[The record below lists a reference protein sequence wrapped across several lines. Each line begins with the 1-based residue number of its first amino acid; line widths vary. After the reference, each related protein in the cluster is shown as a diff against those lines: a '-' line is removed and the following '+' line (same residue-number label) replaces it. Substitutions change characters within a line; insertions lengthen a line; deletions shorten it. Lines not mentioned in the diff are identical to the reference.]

1 MESIINREA
10 LVSMILELS
19 KFENLF
25 RDLLTLI
32 VTKKRKVWEN
42 NKASCVK
49 FMDEV
54 SEFFSGNRN
63 WGEEHVDMDL
73 SEYFKRIS
81 TTIEEFEYSS
91 TTKVGRKIQKIISA
105 LEDLQIQNTIIDE
118 NV

>member
-1 MESIINREA
+1 
-10 LVSMILELS
+10 MILELS

-42 NKASCVK
+42 NKENCVK
-49 FMDEV
+49 YMDEV

-91 TTKVGRKIQKIISA
+91 TTKVGRKIGKII
-105 LEDLQIQNTIIDE
+105 
-118 NV
+118 